1 MTIGN
6 RVRLSGVL
14 LILICLAASC
24 SGDKRTATPAGPQ
37 SSASQPNPAQTQQPQ
52 SAAAAPPAASTAAG
66 TKVSGPPA
74 AEKYQLNVTNYTKVA
89 VTVTLNGEW
98 IGQWDSSNS
107 VPLQPIQG
115 KNQLT
120 VDVAGQPTNTLTIDV
135 NVKRDGQDVK
145 ILSAN
150 GQSGSHT
157 YTFMAK

>member
-1 MTIGN
+1 MTISN

-14 LILICLAASC
+14 LTLICVAASC
-24 SGDKRTATPAGPQ
+24 SGDKRVAGPAGQP
-37 SSASQPNPAQTQQPQ
+37 SSASQQGPAQVQQPQ
-52 SAAAAPPAASTAAG
+52 SAAAVPPAAE
-66 TKVSGPPA
+66 TKVSGTPA
-74 AEKYQLNVTNYTKVA
+74 AEKYQLTVTNYAKVA

-120 VDVAGQPTNTLTIDV
+120 VEVAGQPTNALTIDV
-135 NVKRDGQDVK
+135 NVKRNGQDVK

>member
-1 MTIGN
+1 MTISN

-14 LILICLAASC
+14 LTLICIVASC
-24 SGDKRTATPAGPQ
+24 SGDKRATAPAGPQ
-37 SSASQPNPAQTQQPQ
+37 SSASQQGPVQPQQPQ
-52 SAAAAPPAASTAAG
+52 SAAAAPAAG
-66 TKVSGPPA
+66 TKVSGAPA
-74 AEKYQLNVTNYTKVA
+74 AEKYQLNITNYTKVA

-135 NVKRDGQDVK
+135 NVKRDGQDVR